1 MNLLEAYS
9 NTHYTSVLG
18 ITLHVGQSNPML
30 KDLLNERSLETAAY
44 ITAWNPLSVEC
55 SLEDNEQRNQQL
67 LRDILTVVPK
77 TQVFTG
83 FGKDPS
89 GKWLGEESFLILGIG
104 LESSEQLAEKYGQN
118 AFVHYTIDGV
128 AQLIATSLVKY
139 K

>member
-1 MNLLEAYS
+1 MTLLEAYS
-9 NTHYTSVLG
+9 NTHYTSALG

-30 KDLLNERSLETAAY
+30 NDLLKERSLETAAY
-44 ITAWNPLSVEC
+44 ITAWNPLSVEF
-55 SLEDNEQRNQQL
+55 SLEDNQQRNQQL

-77 TQVFTG
+77 TQVIAG

-104 LESSEQLAEKYGQN
+104 LKSSEQLAEKYEQN
-118 AFVHYTIDGV
+118 AFVFYAVNGE
-128 AQLIATSLVKY
+128 AQLITTPRFKY